1 MQELNENKTD
11 NTERRGW
18 FRRNI
23 RYLVAL
29 LLVLVIMGGIL
40 CVYWRYPEKIEELE
54 AYGYLGAFLV
64 SAISAA
70 TIIVPVPGLIII
82 FTLGA
87 MLNPWLVGLVS
98 GIGGTLGELT
108 GYLLGYSGG
117 AAIKNMILYRRLE
130 GWMKRWGGVTILV
143 LAAIPNPVFDI
154 AGAVAGALR
163 YPVWKFCLYGG
174 IGRIIKHT
182 AVALAGAWGIDFISG
197 LFGL

>member
-1 MQELNENKTD
+1 MDEVSNNII
-11 NTERRGW
+11 ERPERPGW

-23 RYLVAL
+23 RYLVGL
-29 LLVLVIMGGIL
+29 LIVLVIMGGIL
-40 CVYWRYPEKIEELE
+40 YLYWRYPEKIDELE

-64 SAISAA
+64 SIISCA
-70 TIIVPVPGLIII
+70 TIVVPVPGLIIV

-87 MLNPWLVGLVS
+87 LLNPWLVGLVS

-117 AAIKNMILYRRLE
+117 AAVKNMKLYRRLE
-130 GWMKRWGGVTILV
+130 GWMKRWGGITILV
-143 LAAIPNPVFDI
+143 LAAIPNPVFDV
-154 AGAVAGALR
+154 AGMVSGALR

-182 AVALAGAWGIDFISG
+182 AVALAGAWGIDFIFR
-197 LFGL
+197 LFG

>member
-1 MQELNENKTD
+1 MDELNNNSPGQTS
-11 NTERRGW
+11 RPGW
-18 FRRNI
+18 FWRNL
-23 RYLVAL
+23 RYIIGL
-29 LLVLVIMGGIL
+29 LIVLVIMGGIL
-40 CVYWRYPEKIEELE
+40 YLYWQYPEKIDELE
-54 AYGYLGAFLV
+54 GWGYLGVFL
-64 SAISAA
+64 ISIISCA
-70 TIIVPVPGLIII
+70 TIVVPVPGLIIV

-87 MLNPWLVGLVS
+87 VLNPWLVGLIS

-117 AAIKNMILYRRLE
+117 AAVKNMKLYHRLE
-130 GWMKRWGGVTILV
+130 GWMKRWGGITILV

-182 AVALAGAWGIDFISG
+182 AVALAGAWGIDFISRM
-197 LFGL
+197 FGL